1 MALLLINGPVSEP
14 ITLAEVKADL
24 IKSTVKW
31 AGLEPKND
39 PVNEGAGGGVRI
51 TINLGGKN
59 HEMQVIEAADTSE
72 VMDVTTI
79 EHHEQT

>member
-1 MALLLINGPVSEP
+1 
-14 ITLAEVKADL
+14 
-24 IKSTVKW
+24 
-31 AGLEPKND
+31 
-39 PVNEGAGGGVRI
+39 VRI

-79 EHHEQT
+79 EHHEQA